1 MIYYIDNDLNIYQS
15 CLLMDFEMNIEQ
27 RIFARVPFHAEML
40 QLRVKV
46 NTDRREI
53 TKVFKNEHI
62 HLRNK

>member
-1 MIYYIDNDLNIYQS
+1 MY
-15 CLLMDFEMNIEQ
+15 FEMNIEQ
-27 RIFARVPFHAEML
+27 RIFAKVPFHAKML